1 VVGIAG
7 KAWSSSIMVCIRP
20 GVEKKKTKRSEEE
33 AKNGK
38 EKNRGMSV
46 RKTARERGA
55 EGAGG

>member
-1 VVGIAG
+1 
-7 KAWSSSIMVCIRP
+7 MVCIRP